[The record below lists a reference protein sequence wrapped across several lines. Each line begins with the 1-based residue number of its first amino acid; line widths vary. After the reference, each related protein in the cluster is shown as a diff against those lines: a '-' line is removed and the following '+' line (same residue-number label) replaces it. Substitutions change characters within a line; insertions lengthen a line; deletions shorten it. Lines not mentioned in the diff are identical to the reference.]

1 MMTAMYD
8 ARPWLR
14 SYPAGV
20 PAEAEFP
27 RVPLTDLLDNAVRH
41 YPRRTALIFL
51 GGKLTYRGL
60 ARQVDRFADA
70 LRGLGRAQ
78 G

>member
-14 SYPAGV
+14 SYPAGM

-41 YPRRTALIFL
+41 YPRRTE
-51 GGKLTYRGL
+51 
-60 ARQVDRFADA
+60 V
-70 LRGLGRAQ
+70 LRRVLRAEITAEVA
-78 G
+78 GS